1 MGIKP
6 KSFVMIS
13 SASVAMS
20 VAMFCNGFSELRTAP
35 GGIPAVSVMVAICE
49 LEWDIAME
57 VEKPK
62 GGHETMGDGVGWVL
76 HGTYKKMRAYRGSE
90 FRQLMNHILTQSP
103 NAAGGSPPK

>member
-13 SASVAMS
+13 SAS

-35 GGIPAVSVMVAICE
+35 GGIPAVSVMIAVFE

-57 VEKPK
+57 VKKPQ
-62 GGHETMGDGVGWVL
+62 GGHETMGDGVRW
-76 HGTYKKMRAYRGSE
+76 HGTYKRKHIPFGDDVKM
-90 FRQLMNHILTQSP
+90 
-103 NAAGGSPPK
+103 